1 MKKVNKLNLLG
12 LNQADFFQFIKAVVK
27 EANAE
32 PATAALLAVLL
43 LDIDEMN
50 KAFLKGQLT
59 KETKEIEHLDLRR
72 DRALAVLKNT
82 VYTFLLKDSE
92 PNKRDKAPAIYDI
105 IESHG
110 GGAIARF
117 EYNKESAYIE
127 KLVET
132 IYTKEADAVNEL
144 GIQPELDYLRQ
155 CNNDFVEFYA
165 KRNTLA
171 VDLVNIPPF
180 SRLRKTVR
188 EHYLDFVSDLESVQ
202 RNNPSA
208 ASQVE
213 KIVDRINV
221 EVSKYHLL
229 VGAPEAASTD
239 GAAPSNQG

>member
-1 MKKVNKLNLLG
+1 MKKVNRLDLSR
-12 LNQADFFQFIKAVVK
+12 LNQADFFQFIKAIVK

-59 KETKEIEHLDLRR
+59 KETKEIQRLDMVR
-72 DRALAVLKNT
+72 DRALVVLKNT
-82 VYTFLLKDSE
+82 VYTFLFKDSE
-92 PNKRDKAPAIYDI
+92 PDKRDKAPGIYDL

-110 GGAIARF
+110 GLSIAHF

-127 KLVET
+127 KLVEM
-132 IYTKEADAVNEL
+132 IYTKEADAVNVL

-155 CNNDFVEFYA
+155 CNNDFVDFYA

-188 EHYLDFVSDLESVQ
+188 EHYVDFTRDLESVQ
-202 RNNPSA
+202 RNNPSVA
-208 ASQVE
+208 PQVE

-229 VGAPEAASTD
+229 VGAPD
-239 GAAPSNQG
+239 AAPTDEATPSNEG